1 MRNPRCPPFRPASH
15 PVLNLCSGESVPN
28 QQKWI
33 ALMVMAIALAV
44 THNASASAQ
53 CPNLSGKYAVQGE
66 DGQVHLVIDQHEC
79 GRINIL
85 EKTNYLGTITT
96 ETHTLILD
104 GKEQKDSG
112 WMGGTEEYRTSA
124 KFVGSSLQVKAK
136 TLSGSTLTIIY
147 SLTRA
152 RDLLEDAGT
161 NGRVVAKRQK

>member
-1 MRNPRCPPFRPASH
+1 
-15 PVLNLCSGESVPN
+15 
-28 QQKWI
+28 
-33 ALMVMAIALAV
+33 MVIAIASA
-44 THNASASAQ
+44 TDNASANAQ
-53 CPNLSGKYAVQGE
+53 CPNLSGKYVVQGE

-79 GRINIL
+79 DRIHIV
-85 EKTNYLGTITT
+85 EKSNYLGTIST
-96 ETHTLILD
+96 ETHTLKLD

-124 KFVGSSLQVKAK
+124 KFVGSSLQIEAK
-136 TLSGSTLTIIY
+136 TLSGSTLRIIY